1 MLASLACVLAC
12 LAFVNVAF
20 ARPGGGQTFSSHSYS
35 SHSGGSYGGGGG
47 GGELIFR
54 LIRLMFFY
62 PWISLPLVALFAI
75 YWMRAKRSMPESW
88 DSNQADAPAAV
99 SGGGGIDLASLRALD
114 PEFSRVVF
122 EDFAYRLYASAERA
136 RHDPNALAAL
146 APYLSERVRAELS
159 AEPPASIPVSNVVVG
174 ALRIVDSSFRDAS
187 ADQPATVQLALDY
200 ISNLTL
206 GSRAQS
212 QTFYL
217 HEVWSLERDASART
231 KPPEE
236 TERLGCPNCGAP
248 FESSDGRRCNYCGQ
262 VAADGRFAWQV
273 VSREVLERESSPPAL
288 TSDVEE
294 RGTDFPS
301 VVDRDDEAA
310 WQTLRA
316 RDPAVDDASLQ
327 ARIACIYD
335 VLNRGWTALDLSPVR
350 GFVSDAMFD
359 YLHCWTEA
367 YAAQGLRNRL

>member
-1 MLASLACVLAC
+1 L
-12 LAFVNVAF
+12 
-20 ARPGGGQTFSSHSYS
+20 
-35 SHSGGSYGGGGG
+35 
-47 GGELIFR
+47 
-54 LIRLMFFY
+54 
-62 PWISLPLVALFAI
+62 
-75 YWMRAKRSMPESW
+75 
-88 DSNQADAPAAV
+88 
-99 SGGGGIDLASLRALD
+99 
-114 PEFSRVVF
+114 
-122 EDFAYRLYASAERA
+122 
-136 RHDPNALAAL
+136 
-146 APYLSERVRAELS
+146 
-159 AEPPASIPVSNVVVG
+159 
-174 ALRIVDSSFRDAS
+174 
-187 ADQPATVQLALDY
+187 
-200 ISNLTL
+200 
-206 GSRAQS
+206 
-212 QTFYL
+212 YL

-262 VAADGRFAWQV
+262 VVADGRFAWQV
-273 VSREVLERESSPPAL
+273 VSREVLERESEPPAL

-359 YLHCWTEA
+359 YLHYWTEA
-367 YAAQGLRNRL
+367 YAAQGLRNRLERMAIARIERVKVVLDHHFSAVTLRVWASGLDYTVAADSGAVVSGSNSRPRAYSEYWTLIRAAAARGPARTDASCPSCGAPLQINMAGNCEHCSSHITRGEFDWVLSKIEQDDVYAG